1 MYDLPHELPNNVSRI
16 LGNEERKRKF
26 QNWVETQAS
35 AQSPLQKSLL
45 GNSSQNMQKQM
56 LKSPGHAQP
65 RPIPPAPAKYR
76 SGQGAQ
82 RS

>member
-1 MYDLPHELPNNVSRI
+1 MFDLPHELPNNVSRI

-35 AQSPLQKSLL
+35 AQSPLQKSFF
-45 GNSSQNMQKQM
+45 GNSNQNMQKQM
-56 LKSPGHAQP
+56 LKSPGHPQP
-65 RPIPPAPAKYR
+65 RSIPPPPAKYH